1 MNNKLMIR
9 NIRDDMLRIRN
20 NEITTW
26 NDEK

>member
-9 NIRDDMLRIRN
+9 NIMDDMLRIRN
-20 NEITTW
+20 NGIMTW

>member
-20 NEITTW
+20 NGIMTW
-26 NDEK
+26 NDEE